1 VFSADR
7 SERVKK
13 KKKKKMVVDDEDDE
27 DDGQNVVPGDRE
39 GQTHSSRGPQSAQTL
54 EQNGRL
60 FRCSR

>member
-1 VFSADR
+1 
-7 SERVKK
+7 
-13 KKKKKMVVDDEDDE
+13 MVVDDDDDDDGEDDE

-39 GQTHSSRGPQSAQTL
+39 GQTHPSRGPQSAQTL